1 MHKKTLVSLAGLA
14 LSALSLNV
22 QAAFGLT
29 TSANDYTVDTG
40 AGLVFKVQRVK
51 ISRAGIGDISSLNY
65 NGIELQG
72 QTKGSHIAS
81 GFSGLYTGIADV
93 AVDAQQVDTDT
104 IKVTVQTGSCT
115 HYYLAR
121 RNQNNIVMGTYITAE
136 PSVGE
141 FRWITRMKAAVLTNV
156 PPESNLSNTT
166 GAVESSDVFGL
177 ANGETRSKYY
187 GNQRAIELG
196 LRGITGSAGG
206 NNVGVFMAFDNR
218 EGSSGGPFYRD
229 IQNQSASTTNDGD
242 TELYNYMNS
251 GHEQTEAF
259 RMGFH
264 GPYALVFTNGATP
277 AMPDMSWVANLG
289 LAGYVGTAGR
299 GGVALIGINGR
310 DGAYPYTV
318 GFANSTAQYWAAAD
332 AATGSINKTGM
343 LPGTYTMTI
352 YKNELAVDTRSVTV
366 SAGNTVALNTITIGN
381 DPSTASALWRIG
393 NWDGTPKEFLNGDKL
408 NAMHPSD
415 VRMAYWTPSDYIVGT
430 SVAGTGFPA
439 YQWKSV
445 NGSMNVRFNLTRSQ
459 LSALS
464 TYTLRVGITAAYANA
479 RPQVTVNG
487 WTSSV
492 PAASAQPNSRSLTVG
507 TYRGNNAL
515 FTYSIPPEQLVVGQ
529 NILTLAPA
537 SGSSGTLYLSPGY
550 AFDAVDLIKTP

>member
-1 MHKKTLVSLAGLA
+1 MHKKPLVTLAGFA
-14 LSALSLNV
+14 LTALSLNV

-29 TSANDYTVDTG
+29 TSASDYTIDTG

-51 ISRAGIGDISSLNY
+51 ITRAGIGDISSLNY
-65 NGIELQG
+65 NGVELQG

-81 GFSGLYTGIADV
+81 GFSGLYSGIADV
-93 AVDAQQVDTDT
+93 AVDAQQVDADT
-104 IKVTVQTGSCT
+104 IKVTVQAGYCT

-121 RNQNNIVMGTYITAE
+121 RNQNHIVMGTYITAE

-166 GAVESSDVFGL
+166 GAIESSDVFGL

-196 LRGITGSAGG
+196 LRGVTGS
-206 NNVGVFMAFDNR
+206 NVGVFMAFDNR

-229 IQNQSASTTNDGD
+229 IQNQSASTTNNGD

-264 GPYALVFTNGATP
+264 GPYALVFTDGAAP
-277 AMPDMSWVANLG
+277 AMPNLDWVANLG
-289 LAGYVGTAGR
+289 LTGHVGAAGR
-299 GGVALIGINGR
+299 GSVVLAGISGR
-310 DGAYPYTV
+310 DTAYPYTV
-318 GFANSTAQYWAAAD
+318 GFANGTAQYWVSAD
-332 AATGSINKTGM
+332 PVTGGINKTGM
-343 LPGTYTMTI
+343 LPGTYTMTV
-352 YKNELAVDTRSVTV
+352 YKNELAVDTRTVTV
-366 SAGNTVALNTITIGN
+366 TAGGTAALDTIAIVN
-381 DPSTASALWRIG
+381 DPSTKAALWRIG
-393 NWDGTPKEFLNGDKL
+393 NWDGTPREFLNGDKV

-415 VRMAYWTPSDYIVGT
+415 VRMAYWTPADYIVGT
-430 SVAGTGFPA
+430 SAPATGFPA

-445 NGSMNVRFNLTRSQ
+445 NGSVNVRFNLTKSQ
-459 LSALS
+459 LSASS
-464 TYTLRVGITAAYANA
+464 TYTLRVGITAAYAGA

-487 WTSSV
+487 WTSAV
-492 PAASAQPNSRSLTVG
+492 PAASPQPNSRSLTVG
-507 TYRGNNAL
+507 TYRGNNAM
-515 FTYSIPPEQLVVGQ
+515 FSYTVPAEQLVVGQ

-550 AFDAVDLIKTP
+550 AYDAVDFIKNP

>member
-1 MHKKTLVSLAGLA
+1 MPKKNLVTLAGFA

-29 TSANDYTVDTG
+29 AATNDYTVDTG

-51 ISRAGIGDISSLNY
+51 IARAGIGDISSLNY
-65 NGIELQG
+65 NGVELQG

-81 GFSGLYTGIADV
+81 GFSGLYTGITDV
-93 AVDAQQVDTDT
+93 AVDALQVDTDT
-104 IKVTVQTGSCT
+104 IKITVQAGSCT

-121 RNQNNIVMGTYITAE
+121 RNQNHIVMGTHITAE

-156 PPESNLSNTT
+156 PPESNLSGTT
-166 GAVESSDVFGL
+166 GAIESSDVFGL

-187 GNQRAIELG
+187 GNQRAMDYG
-196 LRGITGSAGG
+196 LRGITGNYAG

-218 EGSSGGPFYRD
+218 EGSSGGPFFRD
-229 IQNQSASTTNDGD
+229 IQNQSASTTNNGD
-242 TELYNYMNS
+242 TELYNYLNS

-277 AMPDMSWVANLG
+277 AMPNMDWVASLG
-289 LAGYVGTAGR
+289 LTGHVGAAGR
-299 GGVALIGINGR
+299 GGVALVGLDGR
-310 DGAYPYTV
+310 DTNYAYTV
-318 GFANSTAQYWAAAD
+318 GFANSTAQYWTAAN

-343 LPGTYTMTI
+343 LPGTYTMTV

-366 SAGNTVALNTITIGN
+366 TAGNTLALNTITIAN
-381 DPSTASALWRIG
+381 DPSAKTVLWRIG
-393 NWDGTPKEFLNGDKL
+393 NWDGTPKEFLNGDKV

-415 VRMAYWTPSDYIVGT
+415 VRMAYWTPADYVVGT
-430 SVAGTGFPA
+430 SSPATGFPA

-445 NGSMNVRFNLTRSQ
+445 NGSVNVRFNLTNAQ
-459 LSALS
+459 ISASS
-464 TYTLRVGITAAYANA
+464 TYTLRVGITAAYASA

-492 PAASAQPNSRSLTVG
+492 PAASPQPNSRSLTVG
-507 TYRGNNAL
+507 TYRGNNAM
-515 FTYSIPPEQLVVGQ
+515 FSYAIPVEQLVVGQ

-550 AFDAVDLIKTP
+550 AYDAVDLIKKP

>member
-1 MHKKTLVSLAGLA
+1 MHQKTLVTLAGFA

-22 QAAFGLT
+22 QAAFGLSST
-29 TSANDYTVDTG
+29 TNDYTVDTG
-40 AGLVFKVQRVK
+40 AGLVFKVQREK
-51 ISRAGIGDISSLNY
+51 IARAGIGDISSLNY
-65 NGIELQG
+65 NGVELQG

-81 GFSGLYTGIADV
+81 GFSGLYTGITNV
-93 AVDAQQVDTDT
+93 AVDAQQVDADT
-104 IKVTVQTGSCT
+104 IKITVQSGSCT

-121 RNQNNIVMGTYITAE
+121 RNQNQIVMGTHITAE

-166 GAVESSDVFGL
+166 GAIESSDVFGL

-187 GNQRAIELG
+187 GNQRAIDYG
-196 LRGITGSAGG
+196 LRGIGG

-218 EGSSGGPFYRD
+218 EGSSGGPFFRD

-242 TELYNYMNS
+242 TELYNYLNS
-251 GHEQTEAF
+251 GHEQTEAL

-264 GPYALVFTNGATP
+264 GPYALVFTNGGTP
-277 AMPDMSWVANLG
+277 AMPNMDWVANLG
-289 LAGYVGTAGR
+289 LTGYVGVAGR
-299 GGVALIGINGR
+299 GGVTLAGLGGR
-310 DGAYPYTV
+310 DTAYPYTV
-318 GFANSTAQYWAAAD
+318 GFANSTAQYSASANPS
-332 AATGSINKTGM
+332 TGSINKSGM
-343 LPGTYTMTI
+343 LPGTYTMTV

-366 SAGNTVALNTITIGN
+366 SAGNTLALNSITIAN
-381 DPSTASALWRIG
+381 DPSAKTALWRIG

-415 VRMAYWTPSDYIVGT
+415 VRMAYWTPADYIVGT
-430 SVAGTGFPA
+430 SSPATGFPA

-445 NGSMNVRFNLTRSQ
+445 NGSINVRFNLTKSQ
-459 LSALS
+459 IVASS
-464 TYTLRVGITAAYANA
+464 TYTLRVGITAAYASA

-487 WTSSV
+487 WTSTV
-492 PAASAQPNSRSLTVG
+492 PAASSQPNSRSLTVG
-507 TYRGNNAL
+507 TYRGNNAM
-515 FTYSIPPEQLVVGQ
+515 FSYTIPAEQLVVGQ

-537 SGSSGTLYLSPGY
+537 SGSSGTQYLSPGY
-550 AFDAVDLIKTP
+550 AYDALDLIKNP